1 MKTVRVS
8 SLIRTDAYD
17 CHIEVHSAA

>member
-8 SLIRTDAYD
+8 SLIRTDVYD
-17 CHIEVHSAA
+17 CHIDVHSAA